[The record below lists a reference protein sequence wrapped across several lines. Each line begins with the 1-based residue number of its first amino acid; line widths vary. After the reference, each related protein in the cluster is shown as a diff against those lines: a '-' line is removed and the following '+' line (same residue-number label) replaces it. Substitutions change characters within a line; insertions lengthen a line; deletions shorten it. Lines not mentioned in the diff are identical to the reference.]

1 MLPLFLGYRERRYR
15 PGEDSVAQFFLRELA
30 VSASYQE
37 LLPSVWD
44 RLLACGSPDADPYF
58 DFGVPELLRLVQ
70 RDLEEL
76 LNTWQTY
83 RGLCEDLPEAASSVV
98 AYGIPDLPSQST
110 YTFAQREE
118 LAQAITLAIQ
128 KFEPRLKD
136 IKTVIRPEG
145 SAKIQTLGIH
155 ISGQL
160 VLGKLESIPWKGA
173 WRLGLNQR
181 LFRTDET

>member
-1 MLPLFLGYRERRYR
+1 MSTPTRH
-15 PGEDSVAQFFLRELA
+15 
-30 VSASYQE
+30 E

-44 RLLACGSPDADPYF
+44 RLLSCGNGEYDSSF
-58 DFGVPELLRLVQ
+58 DYGVPELLQAVQ
-70 RDLEEL
+70 HDLEEL

-83 RGLCEDLPEAASSVV
+83 RGLCDDLPEASSSVL

-110 YTFAQREE
+110 FTFSQREE

-128 KFEPRLKD
+128 KFEPRLCD
-136 IKTVIRPEG
+136 VRTVIRPEG

-155 ISGQL
+155 ITGQL
-160 VLGKLESIPWKGA
+160 ILGNLDTIPWKGA

-181 LFRTDET
+181 LFRTDES